1 MDQHPIKI
9 LIADDSRMV
18 RSMYRHLFSGA
29 RYELFLKVNG
39 LEALESVSGIWPD
52 IILLDVEMPVMD
64 GITACR
70 EIKKKMDSHFIPILV
85 VTTLK
90 DQESISRIFEAGAN
104 DYVNKPFNKEELIAR
119 VGVNVKIK
127 RMISEQKRLEL
138 KLLEANRDLDRKVK
152 ERTRTIEE
160 TQEALLIGLAK
171 LAEYRDPE
179 TGAHIERTRALCMA
193 LAIAASL
200 DGRFSE
206 QVTSDFIGNLYRSA
220 PLHDIG
226 KVGVPDHILN
236 KPGKLTNEEFEEMK
250 AHSVG
255 GGKAIEEAEKSLK
268 GNSFLETARNIAFH
282 HHEKWNGGGYPSG
295 LAADEI
301 PLEARI
307 MAIADVYD
315 ALINKRV
322 YKPPLSHE
330 EAMSLIL
337 AESGKQLDPS
347 LVEIFMRIEKEV
359 KEIGGMGEALRHD
372 KIIDHYP

>member
-1 MDQHPIKI
+1 MEQHPIKI
-9 LIADDSRMV
+9 LIADDSRTV
-18 RSMYRHLFSGA
+18 RSMYRHIFSGVQ
-29 RYELFLKVNG
+29 YELFLKVNG
-39 LEALESVSGIWPD
+39 LEAVESVSDIDPD
-52 IILLDVEMPVMD
+52 IVLLDVEMPVMD

-70 EIKKKMDSHFIPILV
+70 EIKKKMDSRFLPILV

-90 DQESISRIFEAGAN
+90 DQENISRIFEAGAN
-104 DYVNKPFNKEELIAR
+104 DYVNKPFNQEELIAR
-119 VGVNVKIK
+119 VSVNVKIK
-127 RMISEQKRLEL
+127 RMVSEQKRLEL
-138 KLLEANRDLDRKVK
+138 KLLEANKDLDRKVK

-200 DGRFSE
+200 DERFSE

-250 AHSVG
+250 AHSAG

-268 GNSFLETARNIAFH
+268 GSSFLETARNIAFH

-295 LAADEI
+295 LAGDEI

-315 ALINKRV
+315 ALTSKRV
-322 YKPPLSHE
+322 YKPPFSHE
-330 EAMSLIL
+330 EAISMIQ
-337 AESGKQLDPS
+337 AESGKQLDPR
-347 LVEIFMRIEKEV
+347 LVEIFMRIEKDV
-359 KEIGGMGEALRHD
+359 KEIVGMGEGR
-372 KIIDHYP
+372 K